1 MDKLTKFYIIAI
13 DGEPASGKGTLAKSL
28 ARKLNISYMDTGA
41 MYRAVGAYF
50 LINNIELTKENIV
63 SNLENINV
71 VIKYIKDKMFVYLND
86 KDITEY
92 IRSNEA
98 GMAAHTVSQISE
110 VRKRLVKMQQDM
122 AKNES
127 YVVDGQDI
135 GTVVF
140 KDALVKIFLVAGLDV
155 RAKRRKIDFENKNQD
170 ITFEK
175 VKEDLEKRT
184 YDDYNRS
191 NSPLKQAHDAIRVD
205 NSKMT
210 KEETLEYVYNIVK
223 KRVEV

>member
-1 MDKLTKFYIIAI
+1 MNKSTNFYIIAI

-63 SNLENINV
+63 SNLEDINV

-98 GMAAHTVSQISE
+98 GMAAHIVSQISE
-110 VRKRLVKMQQDM
+110 VRKRPVKMQQDM

-140 KDALVKIFLVAGLDV
+140 KDALVKIFLVANLDV

-175 VKEDLEKRT
+175 VKEDLQKRT